1 MSYTFKSSES
11 IFVFPVLGQIMK
23 FKFVLIYLVST
34 IFFGIPIVLNLI
46 ILKNS
51 GELDSVETVVEK
63 QISENTLYG
72 SGTNQNTFFYK
83 LELLKVTKPNIVALG
98 SSRVMQFRKEMF
110 NTSFCNT
117 GGAINSVDEAE
128 KFVNEMLKW
137 HKPKIVIF
145 GLDDWWF
152 NPNSPAASWK
162 NPEIDSS
169 SLITFEKIVAP
180 FVWQYEKKITF
191 YDYAMLLV
199 SDKEIFKSKLTTSKL
214 LGISAIKKETGF
226 RGDGSYFYGNMMVT
240 KNNNDYL
247 FRDTLRRINNGVDR
261 FEYANNVSTDNWMKM
276 MSIIH
281 VLESNGVTV
290 IAFIPPLS
298 KSAYSKINSTAKYGY
313 IVELS
318 NMSMKDGIADFRD
331 PSELNLSD
339 CDFTDGFHGGEM
351 AYLNILYNLKAIRPF
366 LNYAL
371 FEKEYL
377 DNYSHYLNIP
387 IQVTDIYKESDILG
401 IGCNRNKTI
410 NCLKK
415 VYNVRKH

>member
-23 FKFVLIYLVST
+23 FNFVLIYLVST

-128 KFVNEMLKW
+128 KFVNEMLKG

-162 NPEIDSS
+162 NPEDDTSTQ
-169 SLITFEKIVAP
+169 ITFEKIIAP
-180 FVWQYEKKITF
+180 YMWLYEEKITF
-191 YDYAMLLV
+191 NDYLLLLINKK
-199 SDKEIFKSKLTTSKL
+199 SMFQSKLTINAL
-214 LGISAIKKETGF
+214 LGISAIKRETGF
-226 RGDGSYFYGNMMVT
+226 RSDGSYFYGNMLVT
-240 KNNNDYL
+240 TNVNDYQ
-247 FRDTLRRINNGVDR
+247 FKDTLRRIHSGVDR
-261 FEYANNVSTDNWMKM
+261 FEYSDTMSKENRDKTISIFRKLKANN
-276 MSIIH
+276 II
-281 VLESNGVTV
+281 VV
-290 IAFIPPLS
+290 AFIPPFS
-298 KSAYSKINSTAKYGY
+298 QTAYLEINSTANYHY
-313 IVELS
+313 MTELS
-318 NMSMKDGIADFRD
+318 NMAIDEGIQDFRN
-331 PSELNLSD
+331 PSKLNLSD
-339 CDFTDGFHGGEM
+339 CDFTDGFHGSEM
-351 AYLNILYNLKAIRPF
+351 AYLKLLYNLKAIQPF
-366 LNYAL
+366 LNNTL
-371 FEKEYL
+371 ITKDRL
-377 DNYSHYLNIP
+377 DNYSCHLNLP
-387 IQVTDIYKESDILG
+387 IQVTDKYKESDILG
-401 IGCNRNKTI
+401 IGCNRNKKF
-410 NCLKK
+410 NYLKK
-415 VYNVRKH
+415 VCNVRKY